1 MNDAISRWALEF
13 HPIITKMVED
23 SGIVLASSGDV
34 VNAALRMAF
43 LSKPEPLSKSDIE
56 QTVKEAAKKVKK
68 RLKRLSIIGK
78 PSKKCCDYERN

>member
-1 MNDAISRWALEF
+1 MKMNDAISRWALEF

-34 VNAALRMAF
+34 VNAALRMTF

-56 QTVKEAAKKVKK
+56 QTVKEAAKKVISYWKNQEK
-68 RLKRLSIIGK
+68 LL
-78 PSKKCCDYERN
+78 

>member
-1 MNDAISRWALEF
+1 
-13 HPIITKMVED
+13 MVED

-56 QTVKEAAKKVKK
+56 QTVKEAAKKVINYWKTQEK
-68 RLKRLSIIGK
+68 ML
-78 PSKKCCDYERN
+78 